1 MTPRQIADQMIADRQ
16 REIMERNAY
25 LRGEVAMQE
34 KRLGKVQA
42 KCGALEL
49 LPVELHA
56 EYHRR
61 KELEGRI

>member
-16 REIMERNAY
+16 RELAERNAY
-25 LRGEVAMQE
+25 LRGEVATME

-42 KCGALEL
+42 ECGALDL

-56 EYHRR
+56 EYYRR